1 MIYVPIPV
9 PMLELGKPLPVDVWD
24 PQGKLL
30 LRKGQPI
37 LSEQHKEM
45 LNSHQAGMTE
55 SDAKAWQRSYER
67 MIHTMLRDGVDVEII
82 ARASMPSEIWETDYV
97 VGTEVLGGWLDLQ
110 EILRG
115 LLYQGEAAIS
125 PLQRLEGIEQKA
137 LALLAS
143 DPDEGLF
150 ILFQAL
156 ADLSL
161 GYCATHAL
169 LSAVVCDLTA
179 EKLGLP
185 ENARRVLFRSA
196 LVMNIG
202 MARAQDSLARQ
213 SSVLNDAQKKLIREH
228 PQKSVEILQSFGV
241 ADEDQLDIVRW
252 HHELDESRGL
262 ARNLESRRILRTAD
276 GFVAKMAARKTRL
289 AMSPLGAA
297 KSVFLGSTA
306 NSEKLGAAMATSV
319 GFYPPGTYVQLVNG
333 EKAVSVARG
342 SRANNPHVVSIVT
355 PGNMPMSNY
364 LYRDIT
370 NPQFAIRSPVNAEKI
385 KVKVSLEKVM
395 KARMDRTG

>member
-1 MIYVPIPV
+1 MTYVPIPV
-9 PMLELGKPLPVDVWD
+9 SMLELGKPLPVDVWD

-45 LNSHQAGMTE
+45 LNAHQACMTE

-67 MIHTMLRDGVDVEII
+67 MIHTMLRDGADVETI
-82 ARASMPSEIWETDYV
+82 ARASMPAEIWETDYV

-115 LLYQGEAAIS
+115 LLYQGEAAIT
-125 PLQRLEGIEQKA
+125 PLQRLEGIEKKA
-137 LALLAS
+137 LELLKG
-143 DPDEGLF
+143 DPDEALF

-156 ADLSL
+156 ADISL

-169 LSAVVCDLTA
+169 LSAVVCELTA
-179 EKLGLP
+179 EKLELP
-185 ENARRVLFRSA
+185 EDARRVLFRSA

-202 MARAQDSLARQ
+202 MARAQDSLTRQ
-213 SSVLNDAQKKLIREH
+213 SSILNDAQKKLIREH
-228 PQKSVEILQSFGV
+228 PQKSVEILESFGV
-241 ADEDQLDIVRW
+241 VDEDQLDIVRW

-262 ARNLESRRILRTAD
+262 ARNLENRRILRTAD
-276 GFVAKMAARKTRL
+276 GFVAKMAPRKTRL

-297 KSVFLGSTA
+297 KSVFLGSATT
-306 NSEKLGAAMATSV
+306 SEKLGAAMATSV

-333 EKAVSVARG
+333 EKAVAVARG

-370 NPQFAIRSPVNAEKI
+370 NPQFAIRSPVNAENIKI
-385 KVKVSLEKVM
+385 KVSQKNQM
-395 KARMDRTG
+395 KARMDRPG

>member
-1 MIYVPIPV
+1 MTYVPIPI

-45 LNSHQAGMTE
+45 LNAHQACMTE

-67 MIHTMLRDGVDVEII
+67 MIHTMLRDGADVETI
-82 ARASMPSEIWETDYV
+82 ARASMPAEIWETDYV

-115 LLYQGEAAIS
+115 LLYQGEAAIT
-125 PLQRLEGIEQKA
+125 PLQRLEGIEKKA
-137 LALLAS
+137 LELLRG
-143 DPDEGLF
+143 DPDEALF

-156 ADLSL
+156 ADISL

-169 LSAVVCDLTA
+169 LSAVVCELTA
-179 EKLGLP
+179 EKLELP
-185 ENARRVLFRSA
+185 EDARRVLFRSA

-213 SSVLNDAQKKLIREH
+213 SAILNDAQKKLIREH

-262 ARNLESRRILRTAD
+262 ARNLENRRILRTAD
-276 GFVAKMAARKTRL
+276 GFVAKMAPRKTRL

-297 KSVFLGSTA
+297 KSVFLGSATT
-306 NSEKLGAAMATSV
+306 NEKLGAAMATSV

-333 EKAVSVARG
+333 EKAVAVARG

-370 NPQFAIRSPVNAEKI
+370 NPQFAIRSPVNAENIKI
-385 KVKVSLEKVM
+385 KVNHEKVM
-395 KARMDRTG
+395 KARMDRPG